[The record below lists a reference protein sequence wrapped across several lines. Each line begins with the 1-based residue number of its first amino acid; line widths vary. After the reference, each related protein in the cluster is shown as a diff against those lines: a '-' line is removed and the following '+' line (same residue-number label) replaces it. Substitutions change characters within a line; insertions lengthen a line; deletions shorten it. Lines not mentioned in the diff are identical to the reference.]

1 MSKRRVV
8 ALVLSL
14 SLFLSACGTME
25 GTSIS
30 GDPSDPDTQELPDLT
45 ASLVETSAV
54 AADFEQTMADIG
66 AGKYPNLT
74 GTVRSPKPDVTEISV
89 VELLCEERYST
100 FQEFAAAAEEFFG
113 QFQECEPE
121 FVFVPKTDGQAGVS
135 TSLESIRQNGTES
148 NYNDTQALLFRGNY
162 PAGEM
167 QFPRNLIANWTNRGV
182 IAQLNSDL
190 QPHPGIHTYGGTV
203 YDFRTG
209 ASTDTVITL
218 QGTEISFADA
228 IAVFDR
234 EINQTYFLPEPNEE
248 LTYQVHSIVVC
259 DVTDSAQALKMM
271 CRPVYHG
278 IPFDEL
284 YGEGGTVRDVP
295 GVSSYNLTGI
305 AMANAMMISPD
316 TLDATVNIGRVRRT
330 VSDAPISKLL
340 PVSTAVQMLSNQLTT
355 ATTFTVDCAELVYI
369 ADPASEA
376 GTDAVTMRPAWKL
389 RLINPNNNARYSYY
403 VDVVT
408 GELTAMEELA

>member
-30 GDPSDPDTQELPDLT
+30 GDTSDPDTQELPDLT

-121 FVFVPKTDGQAGVS
+121 FVFVPKRTDRPAFPLHGKYPSKTARKAIIMIRKPFCSGQLSGRRNAVS
-135 TSLESIRQNGTES
+135 AEFDCKLDE
-148 NYNDTQALLFRGNY
+148 
-162 PAGEM
+162 
-167 QFPRNLIANWTNRGV
+167 PRR